1 MVMLKFKVNY
11 TKLETRARDTV
22 AIVVTGHAYD
32 KRWLEWIMGVVKR
45 DMGRH
50 HLANQPFHWAP
61 TKL

>member
-32 KRWLEWIMGVVKR
+32 KR
-45 DMGRH
+45 
-50 HLANQPFHWAP
+50 
-61 TKL
+61 